1 MNEKTAPELPEN
13 WMWTRLGEMID
24 KVPLTGKKLKQK
36 EYPIEG
42 GEQIVLQKA
51 MNGKNNKSKRR
62 KTRGQ
67 KTR

>member
-36 EYPIEG
+36 EYQIEG
-42 GEQIVLQKA
+42 G
-51 MNGKNNKSKRR
+51 NKLCCK
-62 KTRGQ
+62 KQ
-67 KTR
+67 